1 MNTTEQQI
9 VKLGPPVGKADA
21 YLPLE
26 LMEQKTFELFCCE
39 LIKKRLKIEDG
50 EIVDTMTIGIS
61 GQSQFGADIFTHRQ
75 HGNQDVYS
83 LYEVKRCKKFTKSH
97 YISTVKRFNEHR
109 EKWQVNINEFYIFL
123 SEKASAKLIAEYKKQ
138 EALFKELNIVHR
150 LLDTELIHDWL
161 KNLYCPDLLYRFCHE
176 SWVSLFYGERALLNI
191 KNYGLWDYNESSAWQ
206 NYTHPYE
213 HINGDTYTLQN
224 DHVFIQA
231 FLPNL
236 KGNPLS
242 CFIDFRNGRYSH
254 VLLTMS
260 QNDLL
265 NSAFEGAGSPPEAG
279 VRPWVLKEPHGEN
292 YYCDIG
298 NCRLALTLNETR
310 SLCDAF
316 DKFWRGYKQ
325 RMEEIDRICR
335 TVDFSN
341 STPLGDNIHLITIPY
356 WLWGRISIFCQHH
369 DYLDTEGE
377 WSIFNPVRERIMVF
391 TRHKDEVMNEGHHV
405 TLLASRDPNYNRLNN
420 HRVALIWQPPSR
432 YDIDNMEEDAIGPRN
447 YWDALTTYRW
457 LMEKLIPAADSW
469 YCANFFPERRGWQ
482 RLPFRA
488 PRHISCTSDDIYSN
502 YQPESNISVE
512 QVDSKQS
519 LLALLTE
526 LQDFFNIYTRRVYFR
541 ASEFE
546 QLCDAFLFLLNKTTV
561 NYWGYIR
568 SSVGA
573 SQDERES
580 VVTALQKYRRES
592 TVYESNSSL
601 YDYLFRGMMALFR
614 DGDCH
619 INEVEAIKVAALL
632 RPFVD
637 KVSEGRFLRRCQ
649 KKL

>member
-1 MNTTEQQI
+1 MDITEQKI
-9 VKLGPPVGKADA
+9 VKLGPLLGKADA

-26 LMEQKTFELFCCE
+26 LMEPKTFELFCCE
-39 LIKKRLKIEDG
+39 LIKKRLKNEDG
-50 EIVDTMTIGIS
+50 EIIDAMTIGIS
-61 GQSQFGADIFTHRQ
+61 GQLQFGADIITHRRYD
-75 HGNQDVYS
+75 HQDIYS
-83 LYEVKRCKKFTKSH
+83 LYEVKRYKKFSVDD
-97 YISTVKRFNEHR
+97 YITATNRFLDNR
-109 EKWQVNINEFYIFL
+109 DKWQIHINEFYIFL
-123 SEKASAKLIAEYKKQ
+123 CVKSSAKLISEYKTQ
-138 EALFKELNIVHR
+138 EKSFKMLNIAHR
-150 LLDTELIHDWL
+150 LLDKEIIHDWL

-176 SWVSLFYGERALLNI
+176 SWVSLFYGERSLLNI
-191 KNYGLWDYNESSAWQ
+191 KNYGLWDYNESSAWR

-260 QNDLL
+260 QSNLL
-265 NSAFEGAGSPPEAG
+265 NSAFEGVDSPPEAG
-279 VRPWVLKEPHGEN
+279 VRPWVLKEPHSEN

-298 NCRLALTLNETR
+298 NCRLLLTLNETR
-310 SLCDAF
+310 SLCEAF
-316 DKFWRGYKQ
+316 DKLWKCYKQ
-325 RMEEIDRICR
+325 RMEKIDRICR

-341 STPLGDNIHLITIPY
+341 STPLGDNIHLITIPF
-356 WLWGRISIFCQHH
+356 WLWARINIFCEHH

-391 TRHKDEVMNEGHHV
+391 TRSKDMVMNEGHHV
-405 TLLASRDPNYNRLNN
+405 TLLACRDPNFHRLTN
-420 HRVALIWQPPSR
+420 HRVALIWQPPSS
-432 YDIDNMEEDAIGPRN
+432 YDLDTIEEDTIGPRN

-457 LMEKLIPAADSW
+457 LMEKLIPVADSW
-469 YCANFFPERRGWQ
+469 FCANFFPERRGWQ
-482 RLPFRA
+482 RLPFLA
-488 PRHISCTSDDIYSN
+488 PRHIPCTSDDINSH

-512 QVDSKQS
+512 QVVSIPS

-526 LQDFFNIYTRRVYFR
+526 LQDFFNIYTRRVYFK
-541 ASEFE
+541 ANEFE
-546 QLCDAFLFLLNKTTV
+546 QLCDAFLFMLNKTTV

-568 SSVGA
+568 SNVGA
-573 SQDERES
+573 SQEDRES
-580 VVTALQKYRRES
+580 VVTTLQKYRAES
-592 TVYESNSSL
+592 TVHEKNSSL
-601 YDYLFRGMMALFR
+601 YDYLLRGMMALFR

-619 INEVEAIKVAALL
+619 INEVEALKVAMLL

-649 KKL
+649 RRL

>member
-1 MNTTEQQI
+1 MNIVEKSI
-9 VKLGPPVGKADA
+9 VKLGQPIGKADA

-26 LMEQKTFELFCCE
+26 LMEPKTFELFCCE

-50 EIVDTMTIGIS
+50 ETIDAMTIGIP
-61 GQSQFGADIFTHRQ
+61 GQSQFGADIVSHRR
-75 HGNQDVYS
+75 HGDQDFYS
-83 LYEVKRCKKFTKSH
+83 LYEVKRYKNFTDGN
-97 YISTVKRFNEHR
+97 YISAIKRFNEHR
-109 EKWQVNINEFYIFL
+109 EKWQVNINDFYILL
-123 SEKASAKLIAEYKKQ
+123 SEKASAKLISEYKRQ
-138 EALFKELNIVHR
+138 EAIFKELNIVHR
-150 LLDTELIHDWL
+150 LLDTEMIHDWL

-191 KNYGLWDYNESSAWQ
+191 KNYGLWDYNESSAWR

-213 HINGDTYTLQN
+213 YINGDTYTLQN

-236 KGNPLS
+236 KGNSLS
-242 CFIDFRNGRYSH
+242 CFIDFRNGRYNH

-265 NSAFEGAGSPPEAG
+265 NSAFEATCSPPEAG
-279 VRPWVLKEPHGEN
+279 VRPWVLKEFHGEN

-298 NCRLALTLNETR
+298 NCRLELTLNETR

-356 WLWGRISIFCQHH
+356 WLWGRINIFCQHH

-377 WSIFNPVRERIMVF
+377 WSIFNPVRERIIVF
-391 TRHKDEVMNEGHHV
+391 THHKDEVMNEGHHV
-405 TLLASRDPNYNRLNN
+405 TLLASSAPNFNRLTN

-432 YDIDNMEEDAIGPRN
+432 YDLDSMEEDAIGPRN

-457 LMEKLIPAADSW
+457 LMEKLIPAADRW
-469 YCANFFPERRGWQ
+469 YCTNFFPERRGWQ
-482 RLPFRA
+482 RLPFLA
-488 PRHISCTSDDIYSN
+488 PRHIPYTSDDIYS
-502 YQPESNISVE
+502 YFQPESNISVE

-526 LQDFFNIYTRRVYFR
+526 LQDFYHLYTRRVYFK

-568 SSVGA
+568 NSIGA
-573 SQDERES
+573 SQEERES

-592 TVYESNSSL
+592 TVYEKNSSL
-601 YDYLFRGMMALFR
+601 YDYLFRGMMALFG

-619 INEVEAIKVAALL
+619 INEVEAIRVATLL

-637 KVSEGRFLRRCQ
+637 KMSEGRFLRRCQ
-649 KKL
+649 KRL